1 MCVWKELTLN
11 IQRQLEFDMG
21 RNRHHCRPEELCVT
35 QVYYRNSS
43 MRNSTSEMHFA
54 CLIH

>member
-21 RNRHHCRPEELCVT
+21 RNRHRSRPEELCVT

-54 CLIH
+54 CIIH

>member
-1 MCVWKELTLN
+1 MCFWKELTLN

-21 RNRHHCRPEELCVT
+21 RNRHRSRHEELCVT
-35 QVYYRNSS
+35 QNSS
-43 MRNSTSEMHFA
+43 SEMHFA

>member
-21 RNRHHCRPEELCVT
+21 RNRHRSRPEELCVT

-43 MRNSTSEMHFA
+43 EETAHLKCILRV
-54 CLIH
+54 

>member
-21 RNRHHCRPEELCVT
+21 RNRHRCRPEELCVT
-35 QVYYRNSS
+35 QEQLN
-43 MRNSTSEMHFA
+43 EKQH
-54 CLIH
+54 I